1 MNIVNGKEREVVEM
15 LRGYGL
21 CGYEAKAYF
30 ALLAVGESKAG
41 QLARKSSVPQSKIYE
56 VLESL
61 NDKGFVE
68 LTEDER
74 PVVYKAISLKDTTEK
89 AIATKNKDIKQLQ
102 KNVEKLNHVLEAV
115 APIHRQ
121 YERTGCSL
129 RDTGHGRRPNYKS
142 QITNLRCL
150 PISCLTL
157 FVEHSLKTKIQHGL
171 TSGKR

>member
-30 ALLAVGESKAG
+30 ALLVTGDSKAE

-56 VLESL
+56 ILESL

-68 LTEDER
+68 LVEDER
-74 PVVYKAISLKDTTEK
+74 PIVYRAVSLKYTTEK
-89 AIATKNKDIKQLQ
+89 AIASKNKDIKQLQ
-102 KNVEKLNHVLEAV
+102 KNAEKLNRVVEAV

-121 YERTGCSL
+121 HETYRLFAPRYRTWNKADISMQGYEPTAAMGVL
-129 RDTGHGRRPNYKS
+129 
-142 QITNLRCL
+142 
-150 PISCLTL
+150 
-157 FVEHSLKTKIQHGL
+157 
-171 TSGKR
+171 